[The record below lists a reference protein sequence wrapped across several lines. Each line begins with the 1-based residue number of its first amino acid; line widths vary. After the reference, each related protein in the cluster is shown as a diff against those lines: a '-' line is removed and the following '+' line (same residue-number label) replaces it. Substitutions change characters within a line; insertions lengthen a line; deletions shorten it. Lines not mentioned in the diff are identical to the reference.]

1 MGQYGTRV
9 YRWNSLKL
17 WSDQLDRLEIWLTEF
32 SNTLANKL
40 IAFSIQVMKIVI
52 VPRAYLDSCSAE
64 VSLSVA
70 ARLPYKQTL
79 SFLLL
84 LLENDTP

>member
-1 MGQYGTRV
+1 MGQYGARV
-9 YRWNSLKL
+9 YPWNSPKL

-32 SNTLANKL
+32 SNRLANKL
-40 IAFSIQVMKIVI
+40 IAFSIQVMKI